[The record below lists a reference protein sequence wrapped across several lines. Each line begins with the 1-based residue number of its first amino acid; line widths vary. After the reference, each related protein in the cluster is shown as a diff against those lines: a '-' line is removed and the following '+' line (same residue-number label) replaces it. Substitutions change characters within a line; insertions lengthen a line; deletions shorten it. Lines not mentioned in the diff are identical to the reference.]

1 MKVSVPY
8 GESTL
13 ALDIPDICH
22 TNILHRLEAKPSAG
36 NAAEAVED
44 ALNHPLGDVLE
55 SVVEQR
61 ASDLS
66 KSVSELNAVIV
77 VSDATR
83 GVPNDAILKLLI
95 SRLETVGIRRGNMTI
110 LIGCGKHRQPYEDEM
125 TRIVDP
131 ATIKGIGVVA
141 HEAGKSETTYVG
153 TTSYGTEVHI
163 DSNYVKADLRI
174 ITGMIEAHQ
183 LAGFSGGAKSVFIGL
198 GGEQTI
204 SHNHSLLVQPSAKMG
219 VFEGNPVR
227 EDMEEGFG
235 FVGADFMVNVVLDTQ
250 KRVLKAFAGTYR
262 EAYREGVRFAADASA
277 VYFDEPADI
286 VIVSCGGHPKDIN
299 MYQAQKALAH
309 IEPMLK
315 PGGMAILLARC
326 PDGLGEG
333 LFMQWM
339 HEASSPHDVL
349 ERFQREGFI
358 LGAHKAFLLARSLDK
373 FKTFLVSDLD
383 EETTRDLFFVPSPTA
398 QAAVDEAVEQCRN
411 AGILNPSVIVVPQGI
426 GILPKKY

>member
-1 MKVSVPY
+1 MRISLPY
-8 GESTL
+8 GEGTSDI
-13 ALDIPDICH
+13 DIPDICR
-22 TNILHRLEAKPSAG
+22 TSVLYRPEAGAAAD
-36 NAAEAVED
+36 NAAEPVED

-61 ASDLS
+61 ASDLG
-66 KSVSELNAVIV
+66 KNVSELNAVIV

-83 GVPNDAILKLLI
+83 GVPNDAILKSII
-95 SRLETVGIRRGNMTI
+95 SRLETVGVRRDNMAI
-110 LIGCGKHRQPYEDEM
+110 LIACGKHRQPYEDEM
-125 TRIVDP
+125 ARIVNP
-131 ATIKGIGVVA
+131 AIIKGIRVVA

-163 DSNYVKADLRI
+163 DSNYVRADLRI

-198 GGEQTI
+198 GSEQTI
-204 SHNHSLLVQPSAKMG
+204 SHNHSLLVRPSAKMG
-219 VFEGNPVR
+219 IFEGNPVR
-227 EDMEEGFG
+227 EDIEEGFG
-235 FVGADFMVNVVLDTQ
+235 FIGTDFMLNVVLDTQ
-250 KRVLKAFAGTYR
+250 KLVLKAFAGTYS
-262 EAYREGVRFAADASA
+262 EAYKEGVRFAADASV

-286 VIVSCGGHPKDIN
+286 AIVSCGGHPKDIN

-309 IEPMLK
+309 IDPMLK
-315 PGGMAILLARC
+315 PGGVAVLLARC
-326 PDGLGEG
+326 SDGVGEG

-339 HEASSPHDVL
+339 HEASSPRDVL
-349 ERFQREGFI
+349 DRFQREGFI

-383 EETTRDLFFVPSPTA
+383 EKTARDLFFIPSPTA
-398 QAAVDEAVEQCRN
+398 QTAVDEAVEQCRN